1 MQCTICD
8 SDLYYLG
15 QLGNA
20 HYGRCRGCG
29 MNQLVTPEDMD
40 LDKDTSSP
48 DNYPPTD
55 WNQRLK

>member
-1 MQCTICD
+1 MTCQLCGA
-8 SDLYYLG
+8 DLYYLG
-15 QLGNA
+15 QLGDVHHA
-20 HYGRCRGCG
+20 RCRGCG
-29 MNQLVTPEDMD
+29 MNQLVTLEDMD